1 MQQDMEYI
9 MAVYETGSI
18 SKAAERMFISQP
30 ALSMS
35 IRKTEEAVG
44 KPLFD
49 RSSRP
54 IRLTEA
60 GRILVESL
68 KKIRQTEQEMNWQ
81 LKDLDDLNTG
91 SIYMGGSHYIN
102 AIAMTGFLTYFH
114 RKYPGLALK
123 IAEGSS
129 LHLTHLLSEHQ
140 IDVIF
145 SCDAEYVREFP
156 GYPIFTDHILLHVPG
171 DDPINQVFRDYRIT
185 EQDLLEKKHLR
196 SDCPEVDLKWFQDLE
211 FILLKEK
218 HLLRESA
225 LAMFRE
231 AGVTPKVVLELA
243 QLSTARR
250 LSVAGYAATF
260 VLDRMIGRRP
270 SGACYY
276 KIRSANS
283 LVPYYALL
291 PRQEYTPKAV
301 RVFVRELQSYFGS

>member
-91 SIYMGGSHYIN
+91 SIYIGGSHYIN

-114 RKYPGLALK
+114 RKYPGLALQ

-129 LHLTHLLSEHQ
+129 IHLTQLLTGHQ

-145 SCDAEYVREFP
+145 SCDAEYVRDFP
-156 GYPIFTDHILLHVPG
+156 AYPIFTDNILLLVPG
-171 DDPINQVFRDYRIT
+171 DDPINQVFRDYRLS
-185 EQDLLEKKHLR
+185 EQDLREKKHLR
-196 SDCPEVDLKWFQDLE
+196 SDCPEVEIKWFQDLD

-218 HLLRESA
+218 HLLRDNA

-231 AGVTPKVVLELA
+231 AGVTPKIVLELA

-260 VLDRMIGRRP
+260 VLDRMIGTRP
-270 SGACYY
+270 TGACYY
-276 KIRSANS
+276 KIRSTCS
-283 LVPYYALL
+283 TVPFYALL
-291 PRQEYTPKAV
+291 PNQEYTPKAV
-301 RVFVRELQSYFGS
+301 RVFIRELQSYFGA